1 MMLDKDRVGRPNSK
15 ANPNDNGEEMEEETY
30 SVIFRAL
37 KHPVRRRIM
46 KNLCHRP
53 MNFMDLAR
61 ELAVDGG
68 HLTYHLESLGHLVSK
83 DDEGRYSLS
92 VFGTAAL
99 HLFSE
104 VEGDAAHG
112 TKQNFKDLA
121 VKLRRWRVAALVGS
135 VVAAISLASQFFH
148 GIYGLWELTVF
159 SVLVVSLAAV
169 VSTKGRVKSVFKY
182 SGLIMGLG
190 FVGLLITP
198 TIVMGYLPGSLPHDL
213 ELSFPNCLNH
223 NLRDYQSAIENS
235 PAFLLFVYQH
245 GDVHMNHFMIHS
257 RSDPQTPPVILFT
270 YLSSDGFTVILSTQL
285 PSNDLMVRI
294 GERNAYRPTYL
305 NDMGLNLYFQNRL
318 EIISETGFQ
327 KYYQILIDAY
337 VNSISGKLGKTSSKP
352 DGVDIGIILDY
363 DTREI
368 YLQISASSKIY
379 GQLFNG
385 ELDPFGNLR
394 HFTTFYPELQG

>member
-1 MMLDKDRVGRPNSK
+1 MLDKDNVNQK
-15 ANPNDNGEEMEEETY
+15 NDGKEGMEEETY

-46 KNLCHRP
+46 KNLSHRP
-53 MNFMDLAR
+53 MSFMDLAR

-83 DDEGRYSLS
+83 DEEGRYSLS

-104 VEGDAAHG
+104 VEGDAAQG
-112 TKQNFKDLA
+112 IRQNFKDLA
-121 VKLRRWRVAALVGS
+121 VKLRRWRVAALVGC
-135 VVAAISLASQFFH
+135 VIAAVSLASQLFH
-148 GIYGLWELTVF
+148 GVYGLWELAIF
-159 SVLVVSLAAV
+159 SVLVVSLATV
-169 VSTKGRVKSVFKY
+169 VSTKGRVKSIFKY
-182 SGLIMGLG
+182 SSVAMSLA
-190 FVGLLITP
+190 FVGLLIAP
-198 TIVMGYLPGSLPHDL
+198 TIVMGYLPGSLPNDL
-213 ELSFPNCLNH
+213 DLSFPNCLNH

-245 GDVHMNHFMIHS
+245 GYVHLNHFMIHS

-270 YLSSDGFTVILSTQL
+270 YLSSDGYTIILSTQL
-285 PSNDLMVRI
+285 SSNDLLVRI
-294 GERNAYRPTYL
+294 GERSAYKPTYL
-305 NDMGLNLYFQNRL
+305 NDLGLNLYFQNRL
-318 EIISETGFQ
+318 EIISDTGFQ
-327 KYYQILIDAY
+327 KYYQGLLDTY
-337 VNSISGKLGKTSSKP
+337 VNSITSNSGKTAPKP

-368 YLQISASSKIY
+368 YLQVSASSKLH

-385 ELDPFGNLR
+385 ELDPFGNIR
-394 HFTTFYPELQG
+394 QFTSFYPELQD

>member
-1 MMLDKDRVGRPNSK
+1 MLDKDKVNQ
-15 ANPNDNGEEMEEETY
+15 NNDGKEEMEEETY

-46 KNLCHRP
+46 KNLSHRP
-53 MNFMDLAR
+53 MSFMDLAR
-61 ELAVDGG
+61 ELTVDGG
-68 HLTYHLESLGHLVSK
+68 HLTYHLESLGHLISK

-112 TKQNFKDLA
+112 IRQNFKDLA
-121 VKLRRWRVAALVGS
+121 VKLRRWRVAALVGC
-135 VVAAISLASQFFH
+135 VMTAVSLAPQFFH
-148 GIYGLWELTVF
+148 GVYGLWELAVF
-159 SVLVVSLAAV
+159 SVFVVSLAAV
-169 VSTKGRVKSVFKY
+169 VSTKGRVKSISRY
-182 SGLIMGLG
+182 SSLIMGLA
-190 FVGLLITP
+190 FVGLLIAP
-198 TIVMGYLPGSLPHDL
+198 TIVMGYLPGSLPHELD
-213 ELSFPNCLNH
+213 LSFPNCLYH
-223 NLRDYQSAIENS
+223 NLRDYQRAIENS

-245 GDVHMNHFMIHS
+245 GYVHLNHFMIHS
-257 RSDPQTPPVILFT
+257 RSDPQASPVILFT
-270 YLSSDGFTVILSTQL
+270 YLSSDGFTIILSTQL
-285 PSNDLMVRI
+285 SSNDLLVRI
-294 GERNAYRPTYL
+294 GERSAYKPTYL
-305 NDMGLNLYFQNRL
+305 NDLGLNLYFQNRL

-327 KYYQILIDAY
+327 KYYQALLDAY
-337 VNSISGKLGKTSSKP
+337 VNSITSNSGKTVPKP
-352 DGVDIGIILDY
+352 DGVDIGVILDY

-368 YLQISASSKIY
+368 YLQISASSKLH